1 MKNQLRGCIKINV
14 RGKNLYQFI
23 NAVHER
29 RIGIFQQYV
38 KGDSLS
44 AEIYRSKLKT
54 IKSVAD
60 EFDMEL
66 KYFEYDTVSAKII
79 RQRRRFGLIIGALI
93 VIGASLYFSNVVVT
107 IEIQGNET
115 VSSDLILTALSE
127 IGIKEGIPF
136 GQINYIRSENQLQT
150 MLDDISWVGMH
161 RTGHRLVVEITEIIP
176 KPDMLKNRL
185 PCNIVSA
192 YDAEIVGFSV
202 RDGQLMKKIGDYVFA
217 GDMLIN
223 GVTSDSTGHVT
234 LHHAMGSITGIYKK
248 SADFQ
253 GSFTKERMTATGE
266 TEKRRKLKLF
276 GLEIPLYFG
285 KNHYEY
291 SSSEV
296 LERPFSAFGIQLPI
310 VLKTTEYTELSR
322 SETTLSADE
331 LRAELMEKI
340 YLYEQN
346 FLDECEILER
356 KITEDE
362 NADTLTLTVEYQL
375 KGDICEEKEILIK

>member
-14 RGKNLYQFI
+14 KGKNLYQFI

-38 KGDSLS
+38 RGDSLS
-44 AEIYRSKLKT
+44 AEIYRSKLKK

-66 KYFEYDTVSAKII
+66 KYFEYDTVSSRII

-107 IEIQGNET
+107 IEIQGNEKI
-115 VSSDLILTALSE
+115 SSGTILTALSE
-127 IGIKEGIPF
+127 IGIEEGIPF
-136 GQINYIRSENQLQT
+136 GQINYIKSENQLQT
-150 MLDDISWVGMH
+150 MIDDISWVGMH

-185 PCNIVSA
+185 PCNVVAA
-192 YDAEIVGFSV
+192 YDAEIVDFSV

-234 LHHAMGSITGIYKK
+234 LHHAMGSITGIYES
-248 SADFQ
+248 SAAFE

-285 KNHYEY
+285 ENHYEY
-291 SSSEV
+291 SSSEI
-296 LERPFSAFGIQLPI
+296 LEKPFSVFGIQLPI
-310 VLKTTEYTELSR
+310 SLKTTKYTELSR
-322 SETTLSADE
+322 SETTLSAEE
-331 LRAELMEKI
+331 LKAELMEKV
-340 YLYEQN
+340 YLYEKN
-346 FLDECEILER
+346 FLNECEILER
-356 KITEDE
+356 KILENE
-362 NADTLTLTVEYQL
+362 NADTLTLTVEYRL
-375 KGDICEEKEILIK
+375 KGDICEQKEILIK